1 MKNERMII
9 LNHDNF
15 SNSQRG
21 KKYWNSSDSDLILV
35 SQDFFKKPIKIYIV
49 WYKFSFDLLANPDNE
64 NI

>member
-21 KKYWNSSDSDLILV
+21 KKYWNSSDFDLILV
-35 SQDFFKKPIKIYIV
+35 SQDFLRNQS
-49 WYKFSFDLLANPDNE
+49 KFTLFGISSVLTFLQ
-64 NI
+64 IQTMKTF